1 VITVKP
7 TANVFT
13 ALAAAAM
20 VIQVIALA
28 FLWVRFGD
36 VFGKS
41 LVGG

>member
-1 VITVKP
+1 
-7 TANVFT
+7 
-13 ALAAAAM
+13 

-36 VFGKS
+36 VVGKS